1 MAGVT
6 GLDLGP
12 GLLGYL
18 VELGFNPALAVSF
31 LPTQNLT
38 DHGSLAGLVQYLR
51 TVAYLL
57 A

>member
-6 GLDLGP
+6 GSDLGS
-12 GLLGYL
+12 GLLAYL

-38 DHGSLAGLVQYLR
+38 DHGSLAGFLQHLR
-51 TVAYLL
+51 AVAYLL